1 MLTKTKGLANV
12 VHMYLNVQMAA
23 RTLGVS
29 PHTVRR
35 WTTSGFLPCSRTPGG
50 HRRFQQEDVTELAH
64 LLGGSNHLA
73 ARRARERELDTLL
86 DTSIALVSQLEL
98 PDLLK
103 EIARQLTRL
112 MDCGFC
118 AISAFDEKRK
128 TVTTLADYDDRGE
141 RLPDSLAEEV
151 YDVSRYPLT
160 RQVLEER
167 ITQVVNVSDPVADP
181 AELGELRRYDDKSL
195 LMVPLVYGGHS
206 IGLLELM
213 DKSRERHY
221 SRQEL
226 RLCTAIASQAA
237 VALHN
242 AEAFFTAHHAE
253 RESDALCFAI
263 EEVSR
268 EVVRLDQPTA
278 VDALLRAVAEIACR
292 ICNGAMCVVEGAGTS
307 AGVGGLGIG
316 SHEHAADAAQP
327 SPSAASGVQLLVASD
342 PSERTDLTLTLSLL
356 RAPYVGETGL
366 LRLLAAVA
374 GSRLLRLSAPE

>member
-1 MLTKTKGLANV
+1 MLTTTQRLASV
-12 VHMYLNVQMAA
+12 VGVNLNVQMAA

-50 HRRFQQEDVTELAH
+50 HRRFQQEDIAELAH

-86 DTSIALVSQLEL
+86 DTSTALVSQLEL
-98 PDLLK
+98 PHLLK

-118 AISAFDEKRK
+118 AISAFDERAQ
-128 TVTTLADYDDRGE
+128 TVTTLADYNDRGE
-141 RLPDSLAEEV
+141 RLPDSVAEEV
-151 YDVSRYPLT
+151 YDLARYPLT

-167 ITQVVNVSDPVADP
+167 STAIVNVSDPAADP
-181 AELGELRRYDDKSL
+181 AELGELRRDDDKSL
-195 LMVPLVYGGHS
+195 LMAPLVYGGRS

-213 DKSRERHY
+213 DHSRERRY

-242 AEAFFTAHHAE
+242 AEAFSSARHAE
-253 RESDALCFAI
+253 HDSDALRFAI
-263 EEVSR
+263 EEVGR
-268 EVVRLDQPTA
+268 EVVRLDQPTE
-278 VDALLRAVAEIACR
+278 VDALLRAVAEIACG
-292 ICNGAMCVVEGAGTS
+292 ICDGAMCVVEGAGTS
-307 AGVGGLGIG
+307 AGVAGLGLG
-316 SHEHAADAAQP
+316 SSGAVAGTMQP
-327 SPSAASGVQLLVASD
+327 GPGAASEARLLVASD
-342 PSERTDLTLTLSLL
+342 PSGRTDLTLTVSLL

-366 LRLLAAVA
+366 LSLLAAVA
-374 GSRLLRLSAPE
+374 GSNLLRLSGSG